1 MIDIERSDTKPT
13 DPEPEMT
20 GDHADA
26 DTSTAD
32 LADSLIRLFVV
43 DTVNSF
49 IIICL
54 PR

>member
-13 DPEPEMT
+13 DSEPEMT
-20 GDHADA
+20 GDHADGEI
-26 DTSTAD
+26 STAG
-32 LADSLIRLFVV
+32 LADSMMRLFLI